1 MSSGAPVDAEFSFRQ
16 NSKATRHQVRPLFV
30 GGMHPTV
37 GQVFGK
43 AARHNLA
50 KWFNGADIYYVHA
63 ARTAIQRAVSL
74 LSLGRGDEVLMPAY
88 HCGSELDVLLNAGVT
103 VRLFRISIAGEIDL
117 EDLQSRLTERT
128 RAVYVIHYFGFPQ
141 KVEPIVELCRNRKL
155 YLIEDCALSLLTEV
169 GSRRLGSAGDLAI
182 YNFPKMLPIPDGG
195 ALVINRPELQRRPWP
210 RRGPSF
216 YEILPS
222 LSSLLRQSLLS
233 DLPES
238 AVRRLFAWFRRPSKL
253 GLNSGRTRLEMPDSY
268 YFRTAMTDRNISQL
282 SAWLVGRMEVPEIR
296 ERRRRNYTRLLNG
309 VSHISK
315 LTPLFP
321 DLPAGVCPLSLPV
334 LVKGAREVAK
344 KLHAQSIPAVAW
356 WAGYHRFFPPTAEFE
371 QACYLKD
378 SVVALPTHQQL
389 DDRDV
394 DFIAERT
401 IECLA

>member
-195 ALVINRPELQRRPWP
+195 ALVINRPELQRRSWP
-210 RRGPSF
+210 
-216 YEILPS
+216 
-222 LSSLLRQSLLS
+222 QSM
-233 DLPES
+233 
-238 AVRRLFAWFRRPSKL
+238 FR
-253 GLNSGRTRLEMPDSY
+253 
-268 YFRTAMTDRNISQL
+268 
-282 SAWLVGRMEVPEIR
+282 
-296 ERRRRNYTRLLNG
+296 
-309 VSHISK
+309 
-315 LTPLFP
+315 
-321 DLPAGVCPLSLPV
+321 
-334 LVKGAREVAK
+334 
-344 KLHAQSIPAVAW
+344 
-356 WAGYHRFFPPTAEFE
+356 FPPT
-371 QACYLKD
+371 
-378 SVVALPTHQQL
+378 S
-389 DDRDV
+389 
-394 DFIAERT
+394 RT
-401 IECLA
+401 GSLTSPRAWR